1 MTLQDTHK
9 KLRKRRLQNIPL
21 NFLCILIAGSGLIW
35 VANYFWKYI
44 HYEITNDAFI
54 DQYVSPLNIRASGY
68 IKEVRF
74 KEHQYVHQ
82 GDTLLILDN
91 REYQI
96 KVKEAEAALLDVKG
110 SKEVLHSGIETS
122 QTNIAVQDANIAEAK
137 AKLWQ
142 LEQDYRRFARLLK
155 EESVPEQQYEQAKAS
170 YKAAQARYQALLEQR
185 KAAQSQFTETTR
197 RATSAE
203 AAILSKEASLDL
215 ARLNLSYTVLTAPY
229 DGYMGRRTLEPGQYV
244 QAGQTISYL
253 VRNTDKWVT
262 ANYKETQIIHIYIGQ
277 EVRIKVDALPGK
289 VFHGTVTAISEATGS
304 KYSLVPTDNS
314 AGMAIAYPIVPKVL
328 DALSSKFLLL
338 TDLSI
343 QFLLSWVCARSQ
355 NIDLVI
361 ICSFF
366 IGFLKG
372 FLMLWF
378 IRRATKIFSPKNVR
392 SEFYSYFYPLV
403 FAGGQVSMIVTAELA
418 YHYNWQYMYYFM
430 MMMLMA
436 SILIV
441 IVCFRHNRPL
451 KPIRLSEL
459 HIREMLVIATGLL
472 MLMYVINYGK
482 VLDWMSSFKI
492 RLYLVIAPILI
503 AFFIWKQYHSK
514 QPYVNL
520 APLYQ
525 PKAIVGYLYMML
537 VMFFSTSTTL
547 LTNYMT
553 SILKVDS
560 THTYQLYIYLLPG
573 YALGAFICF
582 WWFRWQRWRFRFL
595 IAGGM
600 SCFAAFFGILY
611 FTVSPESTYE
621 MLFLPVFLRGLGM
634 LVLIIAFALFAV
646 EELNPK
652 FLLANAFFLICFRSV
667 LAPILATSF
676 YSNTLYRLEQKYM
689 YSLSETISQTD
700 PLAASQFNQSLTQH
714 LAQGHEY
721 TEATQMATQT
731 LYATLQQQS
740 LLLSLKHIL
749 GYLFVISL
757 VIAIVSRFIPFHK
770 TIRVKYTKAGDDMV

>member
-1 MTLQDTHK
+1 MMTMKQ
-9 KLRKRRLQNIPL
+9 
-21 NFLCILIAGSGLIW
+21 
-35 VANYFWKYI
+35 
-44 HYEITNDAFI
+44 
-54 DQYVSPLNIRASGY
+54 
-68 IKEVRF
+68 
-74 KEHQYVHQ
+74 
-82 GDTLLILDN
+82 
-91 REYQI
+91 
-96 KVKEAEAALLDVKG
+96 LDVP
-110 SKEVLHSGIETS
+110 VR
-122 QTNIAVQDANIAEAK
+122 Q
-137 AKLWQ
+137 W
-142 LEQDYRRFARLLK
+142 
-155 EESVPEQQYEQAKAS
+155 VPDW
-170 YKAAQARYQALLEQR
+170 LGMICI
-185 KAAQSQFTETTR
+185 FFI
-197 RATSAE
+197 
-203 AAILSKEASLDL
+203 ILPVTM
-215 ARLNLSYTVLTAPY
+215 LNGSYTGSMLEVSSTLGTNTE
-229 DGYMGRRTLEPGQYV
+229 DITMGYY
-244 QAGQTISYL
+244 A
-253 VRNTDKWVT
+253 
-262 ANYKETQIIHIYIGQ
+262 A
-277 EVRIKVDALPGK
+277 
-289 VFHGTVTAISEATGS
+289 
-304 KYSLVPTDNS
+304 S

-482 VLDWMSSFKI
+482 VLDWTSSFKI

-525 PKAIVGYLYMML
+525 PKAIVGYFYMML

-573 YALGAFICF
+573 YVLGAFICF

-600 SCFAAFFGILY
+600 GCFALFFGMLY
-611 FTVSPESTYE
+611 FGISPDSTYE
-621 MLFLPVFLRGLGM
+621 MLYLPMFLRGVGM
-634 LVLIIAFALFAV
+634 MVLIIAFALFAV
-646 EELNPK
+646 EDLHPK
-652 FLLANAFFLICFRSV
+652 YLLSNAFFLITFRSV
-667 LAPILATSF
+667 LTPVIASAF
-676 YSNTLYRLEQKYM
+676 YSNTLYRLQQKYM
-689 YSLSETISQTD
+689 VELSETLTATD
-700 PLAASQFNQSLTQH
+700 PLAATRWQSTLESS
-714 LAQGHEY
+714 LAQGHGID
-721 TEATQMATQT
+721 EATQLANNT
-731 LYATLQQQS
+731 LYTILQQQGT
-740 LLLSLKHIL
+740 LLALKDIL
-749 GYLFVISL
+749 GWLFAVTL
-757 VIAIVSRFIPFHK
+757 VIAVVSRFIPFHK
-770 TIRVKYTKAGDDMV
+770 TVRVPVIRTGEDMI